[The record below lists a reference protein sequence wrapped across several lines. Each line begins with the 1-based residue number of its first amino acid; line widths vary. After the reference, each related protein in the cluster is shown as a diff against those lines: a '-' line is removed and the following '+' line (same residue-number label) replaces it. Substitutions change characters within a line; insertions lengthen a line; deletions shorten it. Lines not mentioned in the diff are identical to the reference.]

1 MSVSIP
7 AQKMILNIFCLRASC
22 RPKVS
27 GKGQVMAL
35 DNKRPAR
42 RQLLL
47 VGLAGGAMLAAGK
60 ALAAPKASAGIH
72 QEEDFPVQPARVYAA
87 LTDEKVFSAF
97 SGAPAKIGKGEGDAF
112 SLFGGAIVGRNLELA
127 PGRRVVQAWR
137 DSAWGP
143 GLYSIARFELA
154 SAGQGTHL
162 VFDQGG
168 YPLSDYASL
177 VSGWHSHYWEPMKKY
192 FAK

>member
-22 RPKVS
+22 SPSVP

-35 DNKRPAR
+35 DGKRPAR

-60 ALAAPKASAGIH
+60 ALAAPKASASIH
-72 QEEDFPVQPARVYAA
+72 QEENFSVPPARVYAA
-87 LTDEKVFSAF
+87 LMDEKEFSAF

-112 SLFGGAIVGRNLELA
+112 SLFGGAITGRNLELA

-137 DSAWGP
+137 SSDWPPS
-143 GLYSIARFELA
+143 LYSVIRFELVP
-154 SAGQGTHL
+154 AGQGTHL
-162 VFDQGG
+162 AFDQVG
-168 YPLSDYASL
+168 YPLSDYANL
-177 VSGWHSHYWEPMKKY
+177 VPGWHSHYWEPMKKY
-192 FAK
+192 FVK

>member
-1 MSVSIP
+1 
-7 AQKMILNIFCLRASC
+7 
-22 RPKVS
+22 
-27 GKGQVMAL
+27 MAL
-35 DNKRPAR
+35 DGKKPAR

-60 ALAAPKASAGIH
+60 ALAAQKASASIH
-72 QEEDFPVQPARVYAA
+72 QEENFSVPPARVYAA
-87 LTDEKVFSAF
+87 LMDEKEFSAF
-97 SGAPAKIGKGEGDAF
+97 SGAPAKIGSGEGDAF
-112 SLFGGAIVGRNLELA
+112 SLFGGAITGRNLELV
-127 PGRRVVQAWR
+127 PDRRLVQAWR
-137 DSAWGP
+137 DSNWGP

-154 SAGQGTHL
+154 AAGQGTHL